1 MRGTIPLA
9 FVALLAAAPIAA
21 QADHGGAHGSGLAT
35 TRGMPDGWM
44 MRFDRPS
51 AGADM
56 ASFRTMSPGW
66 HVTTGRAGAGIFWQP
81 AMTAA
86 GEYRLESTM
95 HLMGPAQ
102 HPEAYGV
109 FVGGSDLEAESQSYL
124 YFLVRQNGEFLIKRR
139 NGAGTA
145 NVVGWT
151 AHEAI
156 PSAAPDGPTRYDL
169 AIDVGAES
177 VAFIVNG
184 ATVHSMPR
192 RQAET
197 GGMVGLRI
205 NHMLDLH
212 VERLTLR
219 D

>member
-1 MRGTIPLA
+1 MRSTIPLA
-9 FVALLAAAPIAA
+9 LAALLAAAPIAA
-21 QADHGGAHGSGLAT
+21 QA
-35 TRGMPDGWM
+35 MPDGWM
-44 MRFDRPS
+44 MRLDRSS

-95 HLMGPAQ
+95 HLMEPAQ

-109 FVGGSDLEAESQSYL
+109 LVGGSDLEAESQSYL
-124 YFLVRQNGEFLIKRR
+124 YFLVRQNGEYLIKRR
-139 NGAGTA
+139 NGAGTD

-156 PSAAPDGPTRYDL
+156 PSAAPSGPTRYDL
-169 AIDVGAES
+169 AIDVGAET

-192 RQAET
+192 REVET
-197 GGMVGLRI
+197 DGLVGVRI

-212 VERLTLR
+212 VERLALR